1 MKTNTFSIVVGTD
14 ACDMNCPYCV
24 SKMTC
29 TAAPKSQDIN
39 WDRFHTACR
48 IVDKAADGLISVL
61 LTGKGEP
68 CLYPD
73 QITAYLVNMVNR
85 FPLVDLQTN
94 GQRIAMG
101 DGWVDQLSSW
111 RRGGL
116 TLVCVSIAHWD
127 PHRSAFRMGGKPD
140 YDYRVAIDKIKAAG
154 LACRLNCTMTRG
166 SFDRPGDVDA
176 LINTAR
182 KLEVEQL
189 TIREV
194 TRPAVSISPQVY
206 DWVGEHTPGM
216 TASRLYYYLRDMLKA
231 KELLRL
237 PHGASVFDVDGQ
249 NVCVNNCLTQ
259 DTDPDNIRQIIF
271 FPDGRISYDWC
282 YPGARIL

>member
-1 MKTNTFSIVVGTD
+1 MKTNTFSIVVGTA

-29 TAAPKSQDIN
+29 TAAPKSQYIN
-39 WDRFHTACR
+39 WGRFDTACR

-73 QITAYLVNMVNR
+73 LIGAYLDKLEGR

-94 GQRIAMG
+94 GQQIATQQESIR
-101 DGWVDQLSSW
+101 QLISW
-111 RRGGL
+111 RKLGL

-127 PHRSAFRMGGKPD
+127 PSRSAFRMGGKPG
-140 YDYRVAIDKIKAAG
+140 YDYRDTVTKIKAAG

-166 SFDRPGDVDA
+166 AFDRPGDIDA
-176 LINTAR
+176 LIDTAR

-189 TIREV
+189 TIRQV
-194 TRPAVSISPQVY
+194 TRPAVSISPKVSG
-206 DWVGEHTPGM
+206 WVDEHTPGM
-216 TASRLYYYLRDMLKA
+216 TDLMLYYYLRDTLKA
-231 KELLRL
+231 KELLQL
-237 PHGASVFDVDGQ
+237 PHGASVFDVNGQ

-259 DTDPDNIRQIIF
+259 NTDPNEIRQIIF